1 MPKDEI
7 LAQFPEQVESGKVF
21 IINITTKDNIRYTL
35 HIAQQITP
43 RANLAFNEA
52 QMILKI
58 GFHHGVTK
66 ARIDDFN
73 LVPGYTFNPEWNLS
87 VIHKFSPQYPTQAHR
102 LDREGNPL
110 LCDGCVYYEHVSLV
124 YGPLVY
130 LPFKSD
136 KLPITANTT
145 VEKMDF

>member
-1 MPKDEI
+1 MTKDEI
-7 LAQFPEQVESGKVF
+7 LTQFPEQVESGRVF
-21 IINITTKDNIRYTL
+21 IINITTKDNIRFTL

-66 ARIDDFN
+66 ARIDDFK
-73 LVPGYTFNPEWNLS
+73 LEPGYMFNQEWNLS
-87 VIHKFSPQYPTQAHR
+87 VIHKFSPQYPTQSHR
-102 LDREGNPL
+102 LDKEGNAL
-110 LCDGCVYYEHVSLV
+110 LCEGCVYYEHVSLV
-124 YGPLVY
+124 YGPIVY

-136 KLPITANTT
+136 KILVASNAT
-145 VEKMDF
+145 VAQMDL